1 MNFIVSQFSNCT
13 LILIFHS
20 RNLNNKINRTHE
32 RALRLVDQNNLG
44 FSELFDLDN
53 SVKVLNKNFQAFLTK
68 IYAVKN

>member
-20 RNLNNKINRTHE
+20 RNLNNKINRIHE
-32 RALRLVDQNNLG
+32 RALKLVDQNNLS
-44 FSELFDLDN
+44 FSELFDLGN